1 VKARTVVTDAIVL
14 RRVAWGDTD
23 LVVHLLTRECGR
35 IGAFARGARGSRR
48 RYRGGLDTLSA
59 VRVTL
64 TPRGEGLWPIQ
75 DSEALLGAAALGA
88 SPERAAGAAVV
99 AEVLDLSLAEGQGS
113 ADLFDR
119 VARFL
124 AWVADP
130 AVPPARARIAVHR
143 MLLLLLDEHGA
154 APDFARDAATGQPWH
169 SGSVPTVTAH
179 GDVVDASGRSVE
191 GTRLSPAAAT
201 YLATLAEGRF
211 PDVAEAARIDAG
223 EVLRQIWER
232 LLQRELRAWSV
243 WRALQAPAQG

>member
-1 VKARTVVTDAIVL
+1 MKARTVVTDAIVL

-130 AVPPARARIAVHR
+130 AAPPARARIAVHR

-154 APDFARDAATGQPWH
+154 APD
-169 SGSVPTVTAH
+169 
-179 GDVVDASGRSVE
+179 
-191 GTRLSPAAAT
+191 SPAAAT